1 MLAMCVLLVARVT
14 DWMLIEGVG
23 VEIRTDFQKAVQSV
37 KEFPN

>member
-1 MLAMCVLLVARVT
+1 MSAMCVLSAARVT
-14 DWMLIEGVG
+14 DWMLIKGVG

>member
-1 MLAMCVLLVARVT
+1 MSAMCVLSVARVMG
-14 DWMLIEGVG
+14 WMLIEGVG